1 MFPELQQAIEYRQAK
16 QYDKA
21 CEAFHDLYTAH
32 PDDALVNYHYAWLYD
47 NLGEEQE
54 AVPHYQ
60 TAIENGLSGDD
71 LRGAL
76 LGLGS
81 TYRTLG
87 MYTESAEI
95 LKRGI
100 ELYPSAREFQVFY
113 AMTQYN
119 LGQYH
124 EAMTRLLTHIATSSE
139 DAKVRQFSQAINLY
153 AKDLDRI
160 WK

>member
-1 MFPELQQAIEYRQAK
+1 MFPELQQAIDYRQAK

-21 CEAFHDLYTAH
+21 RKAFYDLYTVH

-60 TAIENGLSGDD
+60 TAIANGLSDDD

-87 MYTESAEI
+87 MYKESAQI
-95 LKRGI
+95 LKQGI
-100 ELYPSAREFQVFY
+100 ELYPSANELQVFY
-113 AMTQYN
+113 AMAQYN

-124 EAMTRLLTHIATSSE
+124 EATTRLLTHIAEFSE
-139 DAKVRQFSQAINLY
+139 DENVRQFSRAINLY

-160 WK
+160 WE